1 MFLRKNRS
9 SKTILAGTVPAGAG
23 AALGMIA
30 AMSLSPASAGMFD
43 NVADAIVCP
52 LPPVASRP
60 GGLVVFYVDA
70 RVDNGNTVYRPMG
83 QSAIR
88 LIVDT
93 NGVVQAANLAECHG
107 KTVQQLRDAGR
118 AFDFR

>member
-1 MFLRKNRS
+1 MFFRKTGS
-9 SKTILAGTVPAGAG
+9 TKTILAGTVLARVG
-23 AALGMIA
+23 AAFGVVVT
-30 AMSLSPASAGMFD
+30 MSLSPASAGMFD
-43 NVADAIVCP
+43 GVADAIVCP
-52 LPPVASRP
+52 LPPVAGRP

-88 LIVDT
+88 LTVDT
-93 NGVVQAANLAECHG
+93 NGVVQSTNLAECHG
-107 KTVQQLRDAGR
+107 KTVQQLREAGR